1 MQDPESGLS
10 GVPTHL
16 HDLGTLS
23 VPCSLSCFLGRQTLT
38 RLDVLVMGK
47 SRVPEGP
54 QREAREELHLVPPH
68 SLLTLQT

>member
-10 GVPTHL
+10 SVPTHL

-23 VPCSLSCFLGRQTLT
+23 VPCSLSCFPGRQTLT
-38 RLDVLVMGK
+38 RPDVLVMGK

-54 QREAREELHLVPPH
+54 QREA
-68 SLLTLQT
+68 